1 MMCWAID
8 TNVDL
13 GLGLLEKA
21 SFKSMVAVVDSSEIP
36 QGGDDHIR
44 YTDFE
49 GIMVTGAIMVA
60 VGLLFIFID
69 IMVIV
74 TTLIDTIG
82 KVAQGIGELFGG

>member
-36 QGGDDHIR
+36 QSGDDHIR

-49 GIMVTGAIMVA
+49 GILIIGVIMIA
-60 VGLLFIFID
+60 TGLLFVFVD
-69 IMVIV
+69 IMILV
-74 TTLIDTIG
+74 TTLIDTVGKIAQSIG
-82 KVAQGIGELFGG
+82 KLFGG